1 PSHRSGRCCRCCFVV
16 GPEGLSSLRAA
27 YYAGLFESVNTFVRS
42 SRPSVVASLFALV
55 ASEEVAALQQGSEF

>member
-1 PSHRSGRCCRCCFVV
+1 CRCRFVV

-42 SRPSVVASLFALV
+42 SRSAVVALLSACRFRR
-55 ASEEVAALQQGSEF
+55 SGALQQGSEF

>member
-1 PSHRSGRCCRCCFVV
+1 CRCCFVV

-42 SRPSVVASLFALV
+42 TRSSVVASLFACRFRG
-55 ASEEVAALQQGSEF
+55 SDALQQGGEF